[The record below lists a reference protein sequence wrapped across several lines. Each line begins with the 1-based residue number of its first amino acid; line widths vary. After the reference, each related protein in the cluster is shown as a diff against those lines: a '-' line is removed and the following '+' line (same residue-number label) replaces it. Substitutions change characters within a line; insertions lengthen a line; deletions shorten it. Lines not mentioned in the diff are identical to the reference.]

1 MSLLDKFK
9 AQMIANQPE
18 IEPVQ
23 RQIRDDDPTMINSAE
38 KFELTGEYAHFYM
51 LYGKGYTVFQ
61 NPDYVMKDLLSRS
74 KLLQTIKRDNL
85 YTEHYKIV
93 LVINDQ
99 TAYDDTVKADALIAT
114 ISAIFK
120 DNKKELTTFGYQ
132 KNTGITIKRLY

>member
-23 RQIRDDDPTMINSAE
+23 RQIKDDDPTMINSVE

-74 KLLQTIKRDNL
+74 KLLQTIRRDNL

-93 LVINDQ
+93 LIINDQ

-114 ISAIFK
+114 ISTIFK
-120 DNKKELTTFGYQ
+120 DNKKDLTTFGYQ